1 MTYPYSEFSLLGTN
15 TKLVTPL
22 MNGDQPITLYDY
34 KSLELE
40 LALAPFLRFGDYLA
54 NGYPGAFMI
63 IYNETTFKPNIYY
76 LKNVPI
82 SSDCELE
89 SRMCR

>member
-1 MTYPYSEFSLLGTN
+1 M
-15 TKLVTPL
+15 
-22 MNGDQPITLYDY
+22 
-34 KSLELE
+34 E

-63 IYNETTFKPNIYY
+63 IYNETTHKPNINY

-82 SSDCELE
+82 STGCELE

>member
-1 MTYPYSEFSLLGTN
+1 MAYPYSEFSLLGTT

-22 MNGDQPITLYDY
+22 SNGDQAVKLYDY
-34 KSLELE
+34 KKLDLQ
-40 LALAPFLRFGDYLA
+40 LALAPFIRFGDYLA
-54 NGYPGAFMI
+54 SGYPGAFMI

-76 LKNVPI
+76 FKNVPI
-82 SSDCELE
+82 SSGCELE